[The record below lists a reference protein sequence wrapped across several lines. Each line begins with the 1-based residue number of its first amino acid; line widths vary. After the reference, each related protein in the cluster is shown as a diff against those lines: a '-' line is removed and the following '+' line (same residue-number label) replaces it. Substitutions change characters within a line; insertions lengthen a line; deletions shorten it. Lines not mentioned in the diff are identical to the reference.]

1 MCLPNTFKYA
11 DNIQYISGMSM
22 QEVVI
27 VLFMIGC
34 GIYSNSLARGRSQ
47 HESLCCGENNRS
59 RCVTGKLRKLNTTIS
74 EGRSVK
80 DRIMSCPC
88 AMNYTSMANGR
99 HQCLVSEPPGRDLVE
114 SKDVR
119 VVRAII
125 AQAVLALGDIHSDGA
140 VHGGRS

>member
-74 EGRSVK
+74 EKCSVK
-80 DRIMSCPC
+80 DRIMSCPS
-88 AMNYTSMANGR
+88 AMNYTLMGLMN
-99 HQCLVSEPPGRDLVE
+99 EPPGRDLVE
-114 SKDVR
+114 SKDVK

-125 AQAVLALGDIHSDGA
+125 AQAVLTLGHIHSDGA
-140 VHGGRS
+140 VHGSRS